1 VRRTTR
7 DPSAAG
13 PTVGQILG
21 VIVVV
26 MFLRGLFKR
35 TGGGE
40 AAVATAGGPAAKDEV
55 DEKNLTPEELQ
66 KRMRREI
73 ERSITNDPAALAKLL
88 EAWLTE
94 QKA

>member
-1 VRRTTR
+1 VALRW
-7 DPSAAG
+7 G
-13 PTVGQILG
+13 PTIGQILG
-21 VIVVV
+21 VFVVV

-35 TGGGE
+35 GSSSV
-40 AAVATAGGPAAKDEV
+40 AAGAASASGPAVKEEV

-73 ERSITNDPAALAKLL
+73 ERSIANDPASLAKLL
-88 EAWLTE
+88 ENWLTE